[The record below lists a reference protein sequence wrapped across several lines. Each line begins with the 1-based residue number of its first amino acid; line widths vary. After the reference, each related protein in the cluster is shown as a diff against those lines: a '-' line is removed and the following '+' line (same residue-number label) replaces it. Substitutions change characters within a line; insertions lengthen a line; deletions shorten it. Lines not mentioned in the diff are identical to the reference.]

1 MIHYFRMSHCCF
13 MFGMSSSPRILVALL
28 LLLLLLL
35 MLLLLSEMPVA
46 VGMVLV
52 LVALVVAAVLAGGI
66 IMVLDPLYPR
76 YVGWGLGWE

>member
-28 LLLLLLL
+28 LLLILLLL
-35 MLLLLSEMPVA
+35 ILSEMAVA
-46 VGMVLV
+46 VGVALV

-66 IMVLDPLYPR
+66 IMVLDPPYPR